1 MGCDYYIYKSLEIDF
16 HYSINPVFI
25 ELSMERGYFY
35 ELNLD
40 DDHPEYDQKYKE
52 CIREQLESG
61 MENILIYSDETFIL
75 SKYDKRYRDL
85 IEQKIKRC
93 NKEWKDIR
101 KIMKVEYR
109 SERD

>member
-40 DDHPEYDQKYKE
+40 EDHPDYEEKYKE
-52 CIREQLESG
+52 CIREQLESH
-61 MENILIYSDETFIL
+61 MDNILIYSDDNFVL
-75 SKYDKRYRDL
+75 PKYDRRYRDM
-85 IEQKIKRC
+85 IEEKLKKC
-93 NKEWKDIR
+93 KKEWKDIR
-101 KIMKVEYR
+101 KIMKVEHR